1 MFAVLFLAHGGVI
14 LFGLLVKQVQL
25 AVPLMAALT
34 SDIEPDEL
42 STSDQETPK
51 KKPPIKDPD
60 SGDSKFKGRHK
71 TENSKKGM
79 KTCRACQ
86 KSRPLSDFA
95 LNQTVD
101 KDCKKALDVISKKA
115 RQQSKVEWFKSV
127 KADPKKLKSL
137 VTSYRQASQEAEKAG
152 QKKSTWNL
160 AEYLEEV
167 RASSETVGTSRG
179 KMMWQDQAIEFW
191 RSTDG
196 GSLTKQ
202 EAASKWDELVATYE
216 ALGIPNDQKGPAKA
230 SLRLRIHTED
240 LVDDVKRVAKE
251 KSFV

>member
-1 MFAVLFLAHGGVI
+1 
-14 LFGLLVKQVQL
+14 
-25 AVPLMAALT
+25 
-34 SDIEPDEL
+34 
-42 STSDQETPK
+42 
-51 KKPPIKDPD
+51 
-60 SGDSKFKGRHK
+60 
-71 TENSKKGM
+71 
-79 KTCRACQ
+79 
-86 KSRPLSDFA
+86 LSDFA

-115 RQQSKVEWFKSV
+115 RQQGKVEWFKNV
-127 KADPKKLKSL
+127 KADPKKLRSL

-160 AEYLEEV
+160 AEYIEEV
-167 RASSETVGTSRG
+167 RASTETVGTSRG
-179 KMMWQDQAIEFW
+179 KMMWQDQAIEVW

-196 GSLTKQ
+196 GALTKQ

-216 ALGIPNDQKGPAKA
+216 ALGIPHDHKGPAKA

-251 KSFV
+251 KSFVSI